1 MKALSVQAGVR
12 HVFRALC
19 RSGSQFAGCSSS
31 DGNVSLPAALPVVTA
46 ADVPVAMPIRARDR
60 SAAASG
66 RTQPTDIS
74 GAAND
79 RKPCSGRHL
88 TAPLPAQ
95 HSAVQPG
102 PLRQRRI
109 TRAVARC
116 GPATPGK
123 TSRTDPIARNPRT
136 PPLCNLPLKG
146 SRIASFTR
154 LRPGPFKLQGTV
166 HE

>member
-19 RSGSQFAGCSSS
+19 RSGSQFVGCSSS
-31 DGNVSLPAALPVVTA
+31 DGNVSLPAALPVVSV
-46 ADVPVAMPIRARDR
+46 ADIPVASPIRASDR

-66 RTQPTDIS
+66 RTQPTDFS
-74 GAAND
+74 GAANNRD
-79 RKPCSGRHL
+79 LRSGRHL
-88 TAPLPAQ
+88 TPPLPGQ
-95 HSAVQPG
+95 YSAVQPG

-109 TRAVARC
+109 TRAVARR
-116 GPATPGK
+116 GSATPGK

-136 PPLCNLPLKG
+136 PPLSNLPLKG
-146 SRIASFTR
+146 SRTASFTR